1 MRKVCKIFAQ
11 DFFRFLQQESKN
23 SLRGWTR
30 SSLIQMD
37 KSLDNVSWSLN
48 CRHCAVSRTNKPTIR
63 KIVGLAHMP
72 LICKSAFAVKTL
84 MHLNQQEGVLSLI
97 LIFKGLPVNLANDI
111 EKIRLDL
118 VRCIIKRIRL
128 FLSQRCRLFLIRLS
142 FCYHYKFLQI
152 WISTDPSCLKKQLC
166 FSVKNQPFSL
176 FGYLYW

>member
-1 MRKVCKIFAQ
+1 
-11 DFFRFLQQESKN
+11 
-23 SLRGWTR
+23 
-30 SSLIQMD
+30 MD

-63 KIVGLAHMP
+63 IIVWLAHMP
-72 LICKSAFAVKTL
+72 LICKSAFAVKTF

-111 EKIRLDL
+111 EKTRLDV

-142 FCYHYKFLQI
+142 FCYKYEFQQI
-152 WISTDPSCLKKQLC
+152 HHVLKNNCVLA
-166 FSVKNQPFSL
+166 SENRPFSL
-176 FGYLYW
+176 LVIFIDRVKWY